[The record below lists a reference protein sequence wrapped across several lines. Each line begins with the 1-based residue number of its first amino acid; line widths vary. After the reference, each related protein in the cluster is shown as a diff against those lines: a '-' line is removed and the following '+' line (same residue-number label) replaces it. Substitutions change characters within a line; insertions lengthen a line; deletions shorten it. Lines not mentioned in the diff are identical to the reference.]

1 MEWHDPCFEFTGRQ
15 GGGERE
21 RERAFVLLIC
31 CLISI
36 YYYIKI
42 IIFFILNSNTM
53 MLEGCLFGLHLFPTS
68 FFIIC
73 YVVN

>member
-36 YYYIKI
+36 
-42 IIFFILNSNTM
+42 FILNSNTM